1 MLLSIVVVF
10 MCLSMS
16 WSLFFFGVGVS
27 VEYPSAFVKLTM
39 AVASKASQQPLAGQL
54 PLPVEQRIH
63 MERFFAITC
72 GNITGQ
78 LYYADFLSQKEANQ
92 SVCW

>member
-10 MCLSMS
+10 VCLSMS

-39 AVASKASQQPLAGQL
+39 AVASKASQQPLAGQ
-54 PLPVEQRIH
+54 
-63 MERFFAITC
+63 
-72 GNITGQ
+72 
-78 LYYADFLSQKEANQ
+78 
-92 SVCW
+92 